1 MVRVGDGNLKIFLA
15 LQSENLAT
23 QLFLKFFFFLMY
35 WFVKSGHLRTMW
47 TIFEVSFCL
56 GLPIVQILTI
66 VQIRSDQISRSVV
79 SDSLRPHESQHARP
93 PCPSPTPRV
102 QPSPLRGTW
111 EFP

>member
-15 LQSENLAT
+15 WQSENLAT
-23 QLFLKFFFFLMY
+23 QLFLIFFLIY

-66 VQIRSDQISRSVV
+66 VRS
-79 SDSLRPHESQHARP
+79 
-93 PCPSPTPRV
+93 
-102 QPSPLRGTW
+102 
-111 EFP
+111 